1 MLGRL
6 GRSTLLVRIFLF
18 PVQFVNQ
25 VLPSYPPQ
33 FIDDISPFFGFV
45 PEEELALRQF
55 LALCLG
61 AEHGF
66 QGIGVE
72 TCVPR
77 FGGNGHG
84 GGE

>member
-1 MLGRL
+1 MA
-6 GRSTLLVRIFLF
+6 SSLF

-25 VLPSYPPQ
+25 ILPSYPPQ
-33 FIDDISPFFGFV
+33 FIDDISPFFEFV
-45 PEEELALRQF
+45 PKEELALRQF

-72 TCVPR
+72 TVVFHSVCP
-77 FGGNGHG
+77 
-84 GGE
+84 E